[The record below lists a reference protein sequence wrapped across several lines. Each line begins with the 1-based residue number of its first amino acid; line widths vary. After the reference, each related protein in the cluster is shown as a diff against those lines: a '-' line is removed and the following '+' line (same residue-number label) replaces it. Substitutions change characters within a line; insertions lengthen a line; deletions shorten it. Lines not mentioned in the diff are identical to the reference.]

1 MKSFRFDI
9 ESANGSVKCEW
20 DTNGKEGRIS
30 VESWY
35 YCPGVKGEGS
45 KFTVKRCTA
54 PYFRPSLVLSKSL
67 ISFSKQIFVK
77 KIELI
82 RLLSELLKKYERFQ
96 RLPRPFTD
104 L

>member
-30 VESWY
+30 VKSWY
-35 YCPGVKGEGS
+35 YCPRVKGEGS
-45 KFTVKRCTA
+45 KFTVKRCTT

-67 ISFSKQIFVK
+67 ISFSKKIFVK
-77 KIELI
+77 KLELI
-82 RLLSELLKKYERFQ
+82 RL
-96 RLPRPFTD
+96 
-104 L
+104 